1 MRCQMWTMEEPALK
15 VAKQLWQDGSQR
27 LPAEVLRLDDAT
39 AAIIVDVDG
48 VDYVLTMTKVP
59 AQRPRPSN
67 N

>member
-1 MRCQMWTMEEPALK
+1 MWTMEAPAKK
-15 VAKQLWQDGSQR
+15 VAEQLWKEGAQR
-27 LPAEVLRLDDAT
+27 LPAEVLKLDDAT

-48 VDYVLTMTKVP
+48 VDYVLTMTRVP